1 MVSLFCEKIISSIY
15 SRQDA
20 LKTLQHI
27 DLAYGQNRTW
37 KTKSEFYEPNQQE
50 VSYKY
55 AEPEGLGYQK

>member
-1 MVSLFCEKIISSIY
+1 M
-15 SRQDA
+15 
-20 LKTLQHI
+20 KTLQHI

-55 AEPEGLGYQK
+55 AEPEGLGYQKWTIYIEIEWFKLSRYG